1 MQGVEKGK
9 KSQDFFEEGLESFEE
24 ESDLESFDSLPS
36 LLSLVSFESDFS
48 DLDESPVEDLPP

>member
-1 MQGVEKGK
+1 MQGVEKRR
-9 KSQDFFEEGLESFEE
+9 KSQDFFEGLESFEE

-36 LLSLVSFESDFS
+36 LLPLVSFESDFS